1 MNACRRYD
9 PSQVKKLTKQLKA
22 LKERVKKGDAS
33 AEDEMYEVEE
43 ALDKANAILKKE
55 KEANTSARIKFSL
68 VKNYQAHP
76 TQWLIY
82 AQAAKKEK
90 EAAKALAKAAKAK
103 EKKSKK

>member
-1 MNACRRYD
+1 MSTVR

-55 KEANTSARIKFSL
+55 KEARTSA
-68 VKNYQAHP
+68 
-76 TQWLIY
+76 
-82 AQAAKKEK
+82 
-90 EAAKALAKAAKAK
+90 
-103 EKKSKK
+103 